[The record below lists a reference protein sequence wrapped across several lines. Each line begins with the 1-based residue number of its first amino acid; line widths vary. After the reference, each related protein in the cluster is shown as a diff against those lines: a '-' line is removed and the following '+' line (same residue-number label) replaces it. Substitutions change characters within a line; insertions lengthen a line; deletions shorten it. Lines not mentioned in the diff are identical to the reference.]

1 MEPLSIVT
9 EQIRRVRS
17 FSPVT
22 HRLFLFALFV
32 GLGRAVWNLVFNL
45 YLKQAGYH
53 EDFIGDLNF
62 VAAMAS
68 AVAAPLAGLLSNR
81 LGRRTML
88 LAGATLEM
96 LALLISVWVSQ
107 RGALLT
113 SMLLSGVAFPMWI
126 VPLNPFLAEH
136 STLDERVP
144 LFSTMNIIWLG
155 TAMVGSVAGGW
166 LPGLL
171 SALGLAPGPDNA
183 VAYRLAAT
191 AGALLY
197 LPALGCLLALK
208 PGADGREGFPVQL
221 ALRPFPAGLLGMLA
235 AFMTVTVLLGL
246 GFGVYFP
253 FINLYFKEYL
263 DASPGTVGLIMGAA
277 QAAGCVGLLLAPTL
291 ARRLGKVRAVTLAQV
306 ASIPFILGMG
316 LAGSLWAGVAAY
328 LGRFAVWNLGSSSF
342 DAFQMEAVPDRLR
355 AFLNSLAGLPSGVGF
370 NLAWALG
377 GALGGRL
384 IVGHGYPAI
393 FIAAVAFTLPGTIFY
408 FFRFRHMSAP
418 AQALPNR

>member
-1 MEPLSIVT
+1 V
-9 EQIRRVRS
+9 QR
-17 FSPVT
+17 FSPLI

-32 GLGRAVWNLVFNL
+32 GLGRAIWGLVFNL
-45 YLKQAGYH
+45 YLKQVGYH

-62 VAAMAS
+62 VMAMAS

-88 LAGATLEM
+88 VAGATLEM
-96 LALLISVWVSQ
+96 LALLASVWVSQ
-107 RGALLT
+107 RTSLLT
-113 SMLLSGVAFPMWI
+113 WMLLLGVAFPVWI

-136 STLDERVP
+136 SALDERVS

-166 LPGLL
+166 LPVLL
-171 SALGLAPGPDNA
+171 AGLGLAPRPDSV

-197 LPALGCLLALK
+197 VPALVCVLSLRPQAGGQAAFPVRLAVRPLPAGILGL
-208 PGADGREGFPVQL
+208 V
-221 ALRPFPAGLLGMLA
+221 A
-235 AFMTVTVLLGL
+235 AFVAVSVLLGL

-263 DASPGTVGLIMGAA
+263 DASPALVGLIMGAA
-277 QAAGCVGLLLAPTL
+277 QAAGCVGLLLAPWL
-291 ARRLGKVRAVTLAQV
+291 ARRLGKVRAVALAQL
-306 ASIPFILGMG
+306 AAMPFILSMG
-316 LAGSLWAGVAAY
+316 LAGSLWVGIAAY
-328 LGRFAVWNLGSSSF
+328 LGRFAIWNLGSSSF

-393 FIAAVAFTLPGTIFY
+393 FFAAVGFTLPGTILY
-408 FFRFRHMSAP
+408 FFRFRRMSAP
-418 AQALPNR
+418 AQASPEH